1 MGLCY
6 SLRTCVC
13 LSFPM
18 LWAFICLWG
27 VRPQSVRLRWA
38 LETEFSFLAH
48 TVVSIPGRESRI
60 CSVSTLCDSFEESA
74 DVDDNNANGPF
85 KRMRRRKLERE
96 RERERGR
103 GEQRCCLLRRNL
115 GSGELCVLQ
124 VGYIRQQAWNRRRR
138 PVLESGTRSSSHSKV
153 DTYSSENEFIQDLF
167 HSAIRRL
174 LPSHSELVYYK
185 S

>member
-96 RERERGR
+96 RERKGSEKYQTSDFFSC
-103 GEQRCCLLRRNL
+103 ESPSQQQQPL
-115 GSGELCVLQ
+115 GTNAMKRYFALKAHSHWTHRAVDSAVDCVNAEI
-124 VGYIRQQAWNRRRR
+124 G
-138 PVLESGTRSSSHSKV
+138 K
-153 DTYSSENEFIQDLF
+153 FLF
-167 HSAIRRL
+167 VSNMQ
-174 LPSHSELVYYK
+174 PSTSDYHV
-185 S
+185 